1 MKRTPISK
9 DLSELVDIRAVNI
22 DTSLP
27 VEERIRSYIE
37 QVKDPYC
44 FRVGDVKVRVSF
56 SDTDR
61 TLTDNF
67 CDMLARMQG

>member
-1 MKRTPISK
+1 MKQVPIDK
-9 DLSELVDIRAVNI
+9 DISELVDIRDIHI

-27 VEERIRSYIE
+27 VEERVKSYLQ

-44 FRVGDVKVRVSF
+44 FRVGDVKVRVSYA
-56 SDTDR
+56 DTDR

-67 CDMLARMQG
+67 CDMLARIK

>member
-1 MKRTPISK
+1 MKRTPIDK
-9 DLSELVDIRAVNI
+9 DISELVDIRDVHI

-27 VEERIRSYIE
+27 VEERIKSYIQ

-67 CDMLARMQG
+67 CDMLARMK

>member
-9 DLSELVDIRAVNI
+9 YLSELVDIRDVNI

>member
-1 MKRTPISK
+1 MKQASIDK
-9 DLSELVDIRAVNI
+9 DISELVDIRDIHI

-27 VEERIRSYIE
+27 VEERVKSYLQ

-44 FRVGDVKVRVSF
+44 FRVGDVKVRVSYA
-56 SDTDR
+56 DTDR

-67 CDMLARMQG
+67 CDMLARLK